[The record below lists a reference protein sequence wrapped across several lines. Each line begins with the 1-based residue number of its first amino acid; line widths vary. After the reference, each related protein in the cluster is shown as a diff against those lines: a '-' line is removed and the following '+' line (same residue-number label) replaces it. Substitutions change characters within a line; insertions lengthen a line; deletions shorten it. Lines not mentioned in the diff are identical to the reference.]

1 LSLDIVVNGVEFKL
15 VAEKYA
21 ISENK
26 DNNGLSL
33 PKVELYLFQNNGDVD
48 ISDKIAEIENAKRRS
63 LKDVGVKIG
72 QNNSQL
78 ELFDAFET
86 YFGEGKT
93 FNDGGLTFDKLAL
106 MTTSSPSNSKD
117 IRTYYTGSN
126 EVFTRAFTV

>member
-78 ELFDAFET
+78 ELFDAFEI

>member
-1 LSLDIVVNGVEFKL
+1 
-15 VAEKYA
+15 
-21 ISENK
+21 
-26 DNNGLSL
+26 
-33 PKVELYLFQNNGDVD
+33 
-48 ISDKIAEIENAKRRS
+48 
-63 LKDVGVKIG
+63 
-72 QNNSQL
+72 L